1 MNTDQID
8 SVVASIFG
16 GDDSSAA
23 AVDHIFSALTVA
35 YGPAFTRSLGEA
47 PSAEIKTFWG
57 YQISDFTHSKA
68 AKRAIVWAL
77 QNLPPKV
84 PNAIEFKNLCRN
96 APAAPVLQLPA
107 PVVNPAI
114 AAKVLGGLK
123 ASALPKV
130 DHKAW
135 AHRIIERAKSGAK
148 VSPTVLQM
156 ASNAIGEAA

>member
-1 MNTDQID
+1 MN
-8 SVVASIFG
+8 
-16 GDDSSAA
+16 SAA
-23 AVDHIFSALTVA
+23 AVDHVFQVMGAT
-35 YGPAFTRSLGEA
+35 YGAAWDRSLGQA
-47 PSAEIKTFWG
+47 PIGDVKTMWG
-57 YQISDFTHSKA
+57 DALADFMHNDD

-77 QNLPPKV
+77 KNLPDTV
-84 PNAIEFKNLCRN
+84 PNSRQFRSLCRQ
-96 APAAPVLQLPA
+96 APAKVVPMLPA
-107 PVVNPAI
+107 PVVNPEI